1 MNELRENIEAGVEA
15 MLEHMREDYRG
26 WSRLGETDESGIRAR
41 MSEEYADELSYTT
54 GSKYIKVTS
63 KNSVSAFVVNT
74 TSDKKFSFGDI
85 LKPAGWA
92 APARNFARGNVL
104 DRTFC
109 HVRWTGA
116 RQKGGNSVWLEYFS
130 DTEEVDGSSPSRPT
144 INYR

>member
-15 MLEHMREDYRG
+15 MMEHMRDDYRG
-26 WSRLGETDESGIRAR
+26 WSSRCARHDETSHSKSEIRTR
-41 MSEEYADELSYTT
+41 MEEEYADELHYTT

-63 KNSVSAFVVNT
+63 KNSVSAFVVIT

-104 DRTFC
+104 DRTFG

-116 RQKGGNSVWLEYFS
+116 G
-130 DTEEVDGSSPSRPT
+130 
-144 INYR
+144 

>member
-1 MNELRENIEAGVEA
+1 MNDLRENIEAGVEA
-15 MLEHMREDYRG
+15 MMEHMREDYRG

-41 MSEEYADELSYTT
+41 MSEEYADELHYTT
-54 GSKYIKVTS
+54 VSNYIKVTC
-63 KNSVSAFVVNT
+63 KNLVCAFVVNT
-74 TSDKKFSFGDI
+74 SSLKNFSFGDI

-116 RQKGGNSVWLEYFS
+116 G
-130 DTEEVDGSSPSRPT
+130 
-144 INYR
+144 